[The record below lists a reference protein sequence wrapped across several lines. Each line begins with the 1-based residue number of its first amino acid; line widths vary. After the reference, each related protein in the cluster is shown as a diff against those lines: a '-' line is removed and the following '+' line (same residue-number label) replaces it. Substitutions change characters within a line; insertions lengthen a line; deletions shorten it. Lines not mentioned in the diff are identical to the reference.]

1 MVGCGVGLWAAAYF
15 LFGLIDEK
23 ALLARCFN
31 LALATLILLLLVSL
45 ELERSALLPLL
56 DRIFRQKAL
65 PASRQQPPVADRHVP
80 AGLGGG
86 AGGIGL
92 HRQGDSRVRP
102 HLSGCQSAQ
111 ALESH
116 ERRSAACTRAAA

>member
-1 MVGCGVGLWAAAYF
+1 VVGCGVGLWAAAYF

-65 PASRQQPPVADRHVP
+65 PASRQQPLSPIGMFQQAWVGVPVALACIGRAT
-80 AGLGGG
+80 AGC
-86 AGGIGL
+86 
-92 HRQGDSRVRP
+92 VR
-102 HLSGCQSAQ
+102 
-111 ALESH
+111 
-116 ERRSAACTRAAA
+116 T